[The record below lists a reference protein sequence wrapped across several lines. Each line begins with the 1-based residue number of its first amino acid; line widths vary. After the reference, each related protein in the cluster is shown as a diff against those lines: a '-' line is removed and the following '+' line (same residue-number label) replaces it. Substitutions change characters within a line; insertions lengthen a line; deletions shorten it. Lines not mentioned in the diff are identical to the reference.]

1 MGILMSFTEDYN
13 KTIIGLSSLNPGE
26 SVELNKTK
34 IGKQDKELM
43 IEVCKVF
50 IDNNPDFELSND
62 YKYIQR
68 INKF

>member
-1 MGILMSFTEDYN
+1 MSFTEDYN
-13 KTIIGLSSLNPGE
+13 KTITGLSSLNPGE

-34 IGKQDKELM
+34 IGKMDKDLM
-43 IEVCKVF
+43 IEVCKMF

-62 YKYIQR
+62 YKYIRR

>member
-1 MGILMSFTEDYN
+1 MSFTEDYN
-13 KTIIGLSSLNPGE
+13 KTLTGLSSLNIGE

-43 IEVCKVF
+43 IEVCKMF
-50 IDNNPDFELSND
+50 IDNNTDFELSND
-62 YKYIQR
+62 YKYIRR